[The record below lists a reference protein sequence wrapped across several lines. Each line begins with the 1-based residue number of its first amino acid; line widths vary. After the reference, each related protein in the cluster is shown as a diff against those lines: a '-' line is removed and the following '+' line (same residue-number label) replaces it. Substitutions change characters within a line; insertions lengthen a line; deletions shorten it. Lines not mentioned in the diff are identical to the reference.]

1 MSLGGGGLDDVR
13 TGKEQRRHQK
23 VVGEHDAKIDGGILQ
38 EANIRGGGK
47 TVHVVFK
54 YLSRSLLQK
63 GVGVGR
69 SNASP
74 STNLFLR
81 RRNRYSPPR
90 CFFHGILFCF

>member
-54 YLSRSLLQK
+54 YLCKSLLRK
-63 GVGVGR
+63 VKL
-69 SNASP
+69 SP
-74 STNLFLR
+74 PPTNLFPSRSVAAVYNLMTT
-81 RRNRYSPPR
+81 
-90 CFFHGILFCF
+90 